1 MKKSSGISEED
12 SALFRKSVADAMP
25 LKQDSF
31 IAEKPRP
38 KAHPSKTEADNLAV
52 IEEMSAADFDSSL
65 LERGD
70 ELLYTSPGVQN
81 NILKKLRRGQYKIEA
96 ELDLHG
102 MTVDSAKIALT
113 DFLKQCTT
121 RSQHCVR
128 IIHGKG
134 LGSIN
139 KQPILKNKLNQ
150 WLQKTDIAQAFCSA
164 RPADGGTGAIYLL
177 LKRK

>member
-1 MKKSSGISEED
+1 MKKSSDISDED
-12 SALFRKSVADAMP
+12 SALFRKSVGDATP
-25 LKQDSF
+25 LKKDSF
-31 IAEKPRP
+31 IADKPRP
-38 KAHPSKTEADNLAV
+38 KAHPAKTEADNLAV
-52 IEEMSAADFDSSL
+52 IKEMCAADFDSIL

-70 ELLYTSPGVQN
+70 ELLYTSSGIQH
-81 NILKKLRRGQYKIEA
+81 NILKKLRRGHYKIEA

-102 MTVDSAKIALT
+102 MTVDGAKIALI
-113 DFLKQCTT
+113 DFFNQCTT
-121 RSQHCVR
+121 RSRRCVK

-150 WLQKTDIAQAFCSA
+150 WLQKTDIAEAFCSA

>member
-1 MKKSSGISEED
+1 MKKSSGISDED
-12 SALFRKSVADAMP
+12 SALFRKSVGDAKP

-31 IAEKPRP
+31 IADKPKP
-38 KAHPSKTEADNLAV
+38 KAHPAKTEADNFAV
-52 IEEMSAADFDSSL
+52 IEEMRTADFDSNL

-81 NILKKLRRGQYKIEA
+81 NILKKLRRGHYKIEA

-113 DFLKQCTT
+113 DFLTQCAK
-121 RSQHCVR
+121 RSQRCVR

-139 KQPILKNKLNQ
+139 KQPVIKNKLNQ

>member
-1 MKKSSGISEED
+1 MKKSSGISVED
-12 SALFRKSVADAMP
+12 SALFREMVGDAQP

-31 IAEKPRP
+31 IADKPKP
-38 KAHPSKTEADNLAV
+38 KAHPAKTEADNSAV
-52 IEEMSAADFDSSL
+52 IEEMSTADFDSNI

-81 NILKKLRRGQYKIEA
+81 NILKKLRRGHYKIEA

-113 DFLKQCTT
+113 DFLNQCIA
-121 RSQHCVR
+121 RSQRCVR

-139 KQPILKNKLNQ
+139 KQPVIKNKLNQ
-150 WLQKTDIAQAFCSA
+150 WLQKMDIALAFCSA